1 MSIQQQQEK
10 HSKGSLHRLESEQ
23 GIHSCG
29 ESDVHLILMM
39 ENMAAIEQSGW
50 VKPQRAPTYEEI
62 VSRINDLRTELSDL
76 ERQAEEMRETARLD
90 ALVKIRNIMRAQ
102 QLTVDDIAPDRRL
115 RKARD

>member
-1 MSIQQQQEK
+1 
-10 HSKGSLHRLESEQ
+10 
-23 GIHSCG
+23 
-29 ESDVHLILMM
+29 MM

-62 VSRINDLRTELSDL
+62 VARINDLRSELGEL
-76 ERQAEEMRETARLD
+76 ERQAEEMREAARLD

>member
-1 MSIQQQQEK
+1 
-10 HSKGSLHRLESEQ
+10 
-23 GIHSCG
+23 
-29 ESDVHLILMM
+29 MM

-62 VSRINDLRTELSDL
+62 VARINDLRTELGDL